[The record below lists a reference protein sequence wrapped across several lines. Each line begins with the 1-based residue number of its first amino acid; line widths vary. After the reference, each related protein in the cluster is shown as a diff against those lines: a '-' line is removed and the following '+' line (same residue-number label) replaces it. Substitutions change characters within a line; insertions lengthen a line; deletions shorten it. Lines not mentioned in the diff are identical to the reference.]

1 MHANDAIACFGVC
14 CITCSSL
21 AIRISLVGFS
31 RYVFLCASPVC
42 SHIPGLSTFKVHNFR
57 MPLPATVSLK
67 LLSFP
72 CHCHANL
79 LELIYR
85 LGSPRAVTNAS
96 FKRIQCKR
104 GAVNA
109 VVGPNK
115 SQVAR
120 FDETF
125 VPSIVLK

>member
-1 MHANDAIACFGVC
+1 MLTMPTPASASA
-14 CITCSSL
+14 
-21 AIRISLVGFS
+21 AS
-31 RYVFLCASPVC
+31 RAPLWPSGSASWVFLGIFLCTS
-42 SHIPGLSTFKVHNFR
+42 PGLSTFKVHNFR

-115 SQVAR
+115 SQVTR